1 MELQVYKQDG
11 TKASMLTV
19 NKDVFGIEPH
29 MTILHDVVV
38 AQRNAMRQGTHKTKT
53 RSEVRGGGRKP
64 WRQKGTGRARHGSR
78 RSPIWRGGGVTFGP
92 TPRSYGSKLNR
103 KAKRLALKSALSYH
117 VLNNNVVVLETLQQN
132 DIKTKNFVTM
142 MNALNLTEKTL
153 FVDKELQDVIIL
165 SGRNIPKVK
174 LENADHTSVYQLMDA
189 NQLVLTVEAIK
200 YFEEVLGRD

>member
-78 RSPIWRGGGVTFGP
+78 RSPIWRGGGVT
-92 TPRSYGSKLNR
+92 
-103 KAKRLALKSALSYH
+103 
-117 VLNNNVVVLETLQQN
+117 
-132 DIKTKNFVTM
+132 
-142 MNALNLTEKTL
+142 
-153 FVDKELQDVIIL
+153 
-165 SGRNIPKVK
+165 
-174 LENADHTSVYQLMDA
+174 
-189 NQLVLTVEAIK
+189 LVRHQGVMA
-200 YFEEVLGRD
+200 VS

>member
-53 RSEVRGGGRKP
+53 RSEVRGGGRQP
-64 WRQKGTGRARHGSR
+64 WRQKGTGRARQGSR

>member
-117 VLNNNVVVLETLQQN
+117 VLNNNVVVLCN
-132 DIKTKNFVTM
+132 
-142 MNALNLTEKTL
+142 
-153 FVDKELQDVIIL
+153 
-165 SGRNIPKVK
+165 
-174 LENADHTSVYQLMDA
+174 
-189 NQLVLTVEAIK
+189 
-200 YFEEVLGRD
+200 